1 MNDGI
6 IDSSVLIDCLRGRGP
21 ATAFLAACSAG
32 PRRPRTHLLV
42 AAELLTGAR
51 DLREQTLIDSFLATF
66 ELLVPNEADGIAA
79 LDLYRR
85 YHLSHGVDWPDCQ
98 IAATALRLGVE
109 VYTQNLKHFNAFGGL
124 HAARPFERADM
135 PGSLLRRCQVCALG
149 ATIPLGPPT
158 SRDAAML
165 NHLPRHVLRIL
176 IVPLLLVVTL
186 LAGGCANDRQVIG
199 QANQFHENLQPAV
212 IRDPTLANYLQQVG
226 ERIIGAAAELDKQG
240 YGPEAHKKEDA
251 KWMFTGMQFHFVNSK
266 TLNAF
271 TTGGNHMYIYTG
283 LFQNC
288 ETEDELA
295 AVMAHEFAHVY
306 GRHVQKGMN
315 RQMMTMA
322 AAAGAG
328 AATYAAGGKKGQQYA
343 GTAMGLVAAAGQY
356 MGMSYTR
363 GDESEAD
370 KMGFRFYTRAGW
382 EPGRFDDFFEKMIK
396 MGYDKT
402 PEMMSDH
409 PSLANRVK
417 ATEERVQNL
426 PPEAREWRRRAVAE
440 GPELERLKRRAE
452 EVGRNMP
459 SSESLANA
467 KELLA
472 AMPRSCLTPRDQTDA
487 LPDQREAQL
496 DLIRRAQ
503 QERQGGRARPQ
514 RAAARERQADER
526 AARPRRLGE
535 RRGYN

>member
-1 MNDGI
+1 MTNP
-6 IDSSVLIDCLRGRGP
+6 L
-21 ATAFLAACSAG
+21 
-32 PRRPRTHLLV
+32 PRRI
-42 AAELLTGAR
+42 AR
-51 DLREQTLIDSFLATF
+51 L
-66 ELLVPNEADGIAA
+66 
-79 LDLYRR
+79 
-85 YHLSHGVDWPDCQ
+85 
-98 IAATALRLGVE
+98 
-109 VYTQNLKHFNAFGGL
+109 
-124 HAARPFERADM
+124 
-135 PGSLLRRCQVCALG
+135 
-149 ATIPLGPPT
+149 
-158 SRDAAML
+158 
-165 NHLPRHVLRIL
+165 L

-186 LAGGCANDRQVIG
+186 LAGGCASDKQIIG
-199 QANQFHENLQPAV
+199 QANQFHSGLEPAV
-212 IRDPTLANYLQQVG
+212 ITDPTLANYLQQVG
-226 ERIIGAAAELDKQG
+226 DRIIEAAAELDRQG
-240 YGPEAHKKEDA
+240 YGPEGHKKEKSD
-251 KWMFTGMQFHFVNSK
+251 WMFNGGMKFHFVNSK

-306 GRHVQKGMN
+306 GRHVHKGMN

-363 GDESEAD
+363 DDENEAD

-382 EPGRFDDFFEKMIK
+382 EPSRFDDFFEKMIK

-417 ATEERVQNL
+417 ATGERIEKL

-440 GPELERLKRRAE
+440 GQELSRLKQRAE
-452 EVGRNMP
+452 EVGRKMP

-487 LPDQREAQL
+487 LPDQRQAQL
-496 DLIRRAQ
+496 DLIRRAEQ
-503 QERQGGRARPQ
+503 QKQGGKGGKAQ
-514 RAAARERQADER
+514 RAGYQTS
-526 AARPRRLGE
+526 PGE

>member
-1 MNDGI
+1 MNQPPRFHP
-6 IDSSVLIDCLRGRGP
+6 LRG
-21 ATAFLAACSAG
+21 L
-32 PRRPRTHLLV
+32 
-42 AAELLTGAR
+42 
-51 DLREQTLIDSFLATF
+51 
-66 ELLVPNEADGIAA
+66 
-79 LDLYRR
+79 
-85 YHLSHGVDWPDCQ
+85 
-98 IAATALRLGVE
+98 
-109 VYTQNLKHFNAFGGL
+109 
-124 HAARPFERADM
+124 
-135 PGSLLRRCQVCALG
+135 
-149 ATIPLGPPT
+149 
-158 SRDAAML
+158 
-165 NHLPRHVLRIL
+165 L
-176 IVPLLLVVTL
+176 IVPVFAVVSTL
-186 LAGGCANDRQVIG
+186 ASGCTTTDRQIIG
-199 QANQFHENLQPAV
+199 QANQFHQNLEPAV
-212 IRDPTLANYLQQVG
+212 IEDPTLSRYIQEVG
-226 ERIIGAAAELDKQG
+226 DRIIAAAQELDRQG
-240 YGPEAHKKEDA
+240 YGPTSHKRENSA
-251 KWMFTGMQFHFVNSK
+251 WMFERGGMKFHFVNSK

-283 LFQNC
+283 LLQNC
-288 ETEDELA
+288 DTEDELA

-343 GTAMGLVAAAGQY
+343 GSAMGLVAAAGQY
-356 MGMSYTR
+356 LGMSYTR

-370 KMGFRFYTRAGW
+370 KMGFRFYSRAGW
-382 EPGRFDDFFEKMIK
+382 EPGRFDYFFEKMIK

-426 PPEAREWRRRAVAE
+426 PPEAREWRRQPVA
-440 GPELERLKRRAE
+440 GPQELARLKQRAE

-472 AMPRSCLTPRDQTDA
+472 AMPRSCLTPLDQSPA
-487 LPDQREAQL
+487 LRDQREAQV
-496 DLIRRAQ
+496 DLIQRAEQEKQ
-503 QERQGGRARPQ
+503 QRQGGRRARAQ
-514 RAAARERQADER
+514 RAAAEEQRADDR
-526 AARPRRLGE
+526 PARPRRLGE